1 LNNISNEKTALL
13 MRDFLRGFYE
23 QLKENDRY
31 IKFAFLTGI
40 SKFSKASI
48 FSGLNQIKDISLM
61 RRFGNIC
68 GYTQEELEFYFKDY
82 LVEIDLENVK
92 NLAGQKGIE
101 LTSII
106 QIEESINT
114 LRNLQNIKPE
124 SGYESLLTSIK
135 DNIMVVR
142 NEIQSLKFDLEEQRK
157 GATKIDV
164 EKLKLAIKNA
174 ENINREAVKGDLIS
188 LIYAIKGEDESEL
201 RATMD
206 KIALESKELTLI
218 LKDLLQKSSGVKR

>member
-1 LNNISNEKTALL
+1 MDVGLISTIVAGIFGALGVVVGFFLGKSIPKPHVEQITTSDSELIKMNNSI
-13 MRDFLRGFYE
+13 
-23 QLKENDRY
+23 KELVNKVESLQTV
-31 IKFAFLTGI
+31 ILSAETVKPENI
-40 SKFSKASI
+40 E
-48 FSGLNQIKDISLM
+48 NQIKDIIQ
-61 RRFGNIC
+61 N
-68 GYTQEELEFYFKDY
+68 
-82 LVEIDLENVK
+82 LENVK
-92 NLAGQKGIE
+92 NLANQKGIA
-101 LTSII
+101 LTSIT

-114 LRNLQNIKPE
+114 LKNLQNTKHE
-124 SGYESLLTSIK
+124 SGYESLLISIK

-142 NEIQSLKFDLEEQRK
+142 NGIQSLKFDLEEQRK

-188 LIYAIKGEDESEL
+188 LIHAIKGEDGSEL